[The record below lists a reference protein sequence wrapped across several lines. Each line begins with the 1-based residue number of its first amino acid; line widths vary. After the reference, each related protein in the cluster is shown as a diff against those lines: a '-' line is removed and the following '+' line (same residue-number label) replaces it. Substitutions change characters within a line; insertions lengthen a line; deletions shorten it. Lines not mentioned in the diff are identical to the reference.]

1 MGPFIAAQVQ
11 GIIEDIRLLE
21 AFVTAPL
28 GLYSDIRMLRQAILL
43 PEAADLT
50 QEDAQHRRI
59 GYRDLADDPQ
69 RVALETIDHLN
80 TSLHLLGTVKAG
92 GGSPLTSEWV
102 NRAGRVLT
110 RAEQKVAGEIRAKT
124 ASVVEGLY
132 VIVDPEVTAAR
143 PAADVAEAALRGGA
157 RVIQLRDKGNDRGHV
172 LPIARRIRELCD
184 EHGALFIMNDDPSLA
199 VASGAHGLHLGQT
212 DIPIAEARDVLS
224 TTQIVGSSNNDMDEV
239 SSSQAGGVDYLA
251 VGAIYGTSTM
261 AKSDRPTVGTE
272 ILGKIKAIA
281 SQPVVAI
288 GGINRYN
295 VADVITAGADCACV
309 VSAVTLAD
317 DPERAARDLTE
328 AIQNAKNEAN
338 S

>member
-11 GIIEDIRLLE
+11 GIIEGIRLLE

-28 GLYSDIRMLRQAILL
+28 GLYSDIRMLRQAIPM
-43 PEAADLT
+43 PEAADLA
-50 QEDAQHRRI
+50 QEDNQQRRI
-59 GYRDLADDPQ
+59 GYRGLSADPSHL
-69 RVALETIDHLN
+69 ALETIDHLRA
-80 TSLHLLGTVKAG
+80 SLRVVGTVED

-102 NRAGRVLT
+102 DRAGRVLT
-110 RAEQKVAGEIRAKT
+110 RAEQKVAGEIRAQI
-124 ASVVEGLY
+124 ASAVEGLY
-132 VIVDPEVTAAR
+132 VIVDPEVTAGR
-143 PAADVAEAALRGGA
+143 PTADVAESVLRGGA
-157 RVIQLRDKGNDRGHV
+157 RVIQLRDKRNDRGQV

-239 SSSQAGGVDYLA
+239 SRSQAAGVDYLA

-261 AKSDRPTVGTE
+261 AKSDRPIVGTE
-272 ILGKIKAIA
+272 VLGQVKALA

-288 GGINRYN
+288 GGINRDN
-295 VADVITAGADCACV
+295 VTDVIAAGAECVCV

-317 DPERAARDLTE
+317 DPEQAARDLTE
-328 AIQNAKNEAN
+328 AIQNAKSEA
-338 S
+338 SS